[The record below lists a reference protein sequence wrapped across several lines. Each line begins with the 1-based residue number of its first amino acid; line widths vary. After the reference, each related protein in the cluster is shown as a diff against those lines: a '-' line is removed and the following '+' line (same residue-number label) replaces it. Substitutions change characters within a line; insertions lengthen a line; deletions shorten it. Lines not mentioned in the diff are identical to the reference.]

1 MVKLS
6 DSLQVYS
13 ATKSLPLPDDYIE
26 VTASG
31 EIIAYQ

>member
-13 ATKSLPLPDDYIE
+13 ATKSLPLPDNYVEIE
-26 VTASG
+26 LHDLL
-31 EIIAYQ
+31 